1 MSGKTF
7 DARAE
12 ARRLMRSARHATL
25 ATLDAA
31 GRTPYPSL
39 ASVATDIDGA
49 PLILISTLAVHT
61 TNLAADPAA
70 GLLFAEIGEGDP
82 LVHPRV
88 SVAGRFARTDD
99 DRARRRFLARHPE
112 AEMYASFADFS
123 FWRMEVEGAHLVAG
137 FGRIVDLT
145 PAGLVLDLAGADGIV
160 AAEEE
165 AVAHVN
171 ADHPDSVALYAT
183 ALLGLP
189 GGEWRLTGLDP
200 EGCDLAL
207 GDATARLLFPSRVA
221 TPGDLRKAFQDLSAR
236 ARDAAAAR

>member
-1 MSGKTF
+1 MSGKAF

-12 ARRLMRSARHATL
+12 ARRLVRSARHATL

-31 GRTPYPSL
+31 RRTPYPSL

-70 GLLFAEIGEGDP
+70 GLLFADIGEGDP

-88 SVAGRFARTDD
+88 SVAGRFARTGEE
-99 DRARRRFLARHPE
+99 RVRRRFLARHPE

-137 FGRIVDLT
+137 FGRIVDLA
-145 PAGLVLDLAGADGIV
+145 PADLILDLAGAQGIA

-171 ADHPDSVALYAT
+171 ADHADAVRLYAT
-183 ALLGLP
+183 RLLGLP
-189 GGEWRLTGLDP
+189 DGAWRLTGLDP

-207 GDATARLLFPSRVA
+207 GDATARLLFPSRIDG
-221 TPGDLRKAFQDLSAR
+221 PGALRRAFQELSAR
-236 ARDAAAAR
+236 ARDEGAGG